1 MLHGL
6 PDLICLGASMLC
18 LQPFTVLAMRIVT
31 CLSGARHQN
40 RAVFSS
46 DRVQADDQSR
56 GNQLTACC
64 CRSQGYAA
72 HVRIASQ
79 DNVMQAEDFD
89 EILSFGTYP
98 SAGQAAFQ
106 PHASLT
112 AQANGSLSVK
122 AAGLNLL
129 PAGGESSIGSGKLLP
144 KHA

>member
-1 MLHGL
+1 MLAALLNLDLDFAYHHMRTSCWGCIKFVL
-6 PDLICLGASMLC
+6 PPAL
-18 LQPFTVLAMRIVT
+18 T
-31 CLSGARHQN
+31 
-40 RAVFSS
+40 
-46 DRVQADDQSR
+46 VQAGDQTH
-56 GNQLTACC
+56 GHQQTFC

-79 DNVMQAEDFD
+79 DNVMQAEDLD

-98 SAGQAAFQ
+98 SADQGAFQ

-112 AQANGSLSVK
+112 AQANGSLIVK

-129 PAGGESSIGSGKLLP
+129 PAGGQSSIGSGKPLC